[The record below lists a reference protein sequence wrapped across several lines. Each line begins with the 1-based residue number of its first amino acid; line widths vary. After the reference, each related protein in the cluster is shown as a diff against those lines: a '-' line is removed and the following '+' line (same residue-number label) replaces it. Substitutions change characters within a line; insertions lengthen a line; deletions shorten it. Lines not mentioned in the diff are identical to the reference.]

1 MIIEE
6 AGIMSNTDAT
16 PPQQRR
22 IVCVGMCVLDVIHVV
37 EQYPVEDTDKRCLAG
52 YWQRGGNA
60 SNNCTVL
67 RQLGAPQ
74 VEFLGMLSGSPAFG
88 FLQEDCRK
96 RDIIIENCPSTDMD
110 PPFSSVIL
118 NKAAGSRTIIHS
130 NPGFPPLEY
139 EHLGRLHLNNYD
151 WIHFEGRNN
160 ESVLKFIQDIRNYNK
175 HFRNPKDRV
184 RISVDLEKMKDEIL
198 ALGEAADF
206 VFLGKD
212 LAVHLGWGEPAAAVM
227 GLYDR
232 LKPQGELGNSKPAII
247 CPWGAEGAGCV
258 DALGNYAFVPS
269 KPVADIVDSLGA
281 GDTFCAAVIY
291 ALQVL
296 QKNLQEAVLLGHGVA
311 GYKLGHRG
319 YDDIKNFR
327 QDKSAHLNA
336 NP

>member
-1 MIIEE
+1 
-6 AGIMSNTDAT
+6 MSNTTAT
-16 PPQQRR
+16 SPQQRR
-22 IVCVGMCVLDVIHVV
+22 ILCVGMCVLDVIHLV

-74 VEFLGMLSGSPAFG
+74 VEFLGMLSASPAFA
-88 FLQEDCRK
+88 FLYEDCRK
-96 RDIIIENCPSTDMD
+96 RNIIIENCPSTDMD

-118 NKAAGSRTIIHS
+118 NKASGSRTIIHS
-130 NPGFPPLEY
+130 NPGFPTLTY
-139 EHLGRLHLNNYD
+139 EHGTRLDLSNYG

-160 ESVLKFIQDIRNYNK
+160 ASVLQFIRDIRKHNK
-175 HFRNPKDRV
+175 ELRKPNERI

-198 ALGEAADF
+198 ELGEAADF

-212 LAVHLGWGEPAAAVM
+212 LAIHLGWQEPAAAVM
-227 GLYDR
+227 GLYNR
-232 LKPQGELGNSKPAII
+232 LKPQLEWDDTKPAII

-258 DALGNYAFVPS
+258 DALGNYAFIPS
-269 KPVADIVDSLGA
+269 KPVGEIVDSLGA

-296 QKNLQEAVLLGHGVA
+296 EKSLQAAVRFGHAVA
-311 GYKLGHRG
+311 GYKLGYRG
-319 YDDIKNFR
+319 YDDIANFR
-327 QDKSAHLNA
+327 QGE
-336 NP
+336 

>member
-1 MIIEE
+1 
-6 AGIMSNTDAT
+6 MSNTTAP

-22 IVCVGMCVLDVIHVV
+22 ILCVGMCVLDVIHLV

-74 VEFLGMLSGSPAFG
+74 VEFLGMLSASPAFA
-88 FLQEDCRK
+88 FLYEDCRK
-96 RDIIIENCPSTDMD
+96 RNIIIENCPSTDMD

-118 NKAAGSRTIIHS
+118 NKASGSRTIIHS
-130 NPGFPPLEY
+130 NPGFPTLEH
-139 EHLGRLHLNNYD
+139 EHGKRLDLSNYG
-151 WIHFEGRNN
+151 WVHFEGRNN
-160 ESVLKFIQDIRNYNK
+160 ASVLQFIRDIRKHNK
-175 HFRNPKDRV
+175 ELRKPKERI

-198 ALGEAADF
+198 ELGEAADF

-212 LAVHLGWGEPAAAVM
+212 LALHLGWREPAAAVM

-232 LKPQGELGNSKPAII
+232 LKPQQELGDTKPAII

-258 DALGNYAFVPS
+258 DAEGNYAFIPS
-269 KPVADIVDSLGA
+269 KPVGEIVDSLGA

-296 QKNLQEAVLLGHGVA
+296 EKSLQAAVRFGHAVA
-311 GYKLGHRG
+311 GYKLGYRG
-319 YDDIKNFR
+319 YDDIAHFR
-327 QDKSAHLNA
+327 QDE
-336 NP
+336 